1 MNRNFKTTFSIKKR
15 LILLLGIVA
24 IGISGASFVLINSVV
39 SQTVGATQD
48 RLLSAAI
55 ASIVDKLYSEDNEIS
70 LDLPYD
76 TFSLLGAMGEDQV
89 FYKISDENTLIT
101 GYEDLPTISKPG
113 NLLKP
118 SFEEREYRGK
128 TVRLAAANY
137 PLIVAGQTRILTIQV
152 AQTKNF
158 QETTL
163 QRINENFIPL
173 VVIFLIAL
181 VLLAVIAANLIT
193 NPLNE
198 FASKVKRRGP
208 NDLRTI
214 SQEVPEEVGPLVE
227 SFNGLLTKLRN
238 TLKQTETFIS
248 EAAHHVR
255 TPLAVVKSES
265 ELALRKS
272 KTPENREH
280 LRKIIR
286 SVDQTNR
293 SATQL
298 LDHAMVLYLAERP
311 EATDLNLNECMEGL
325 VQQLA
330 PAAELKDIVINMNNH
345 NIGKTTLKI
354 DRNLFEI
361 AIRNLLDNAIKYS
374 PAEKQIDISC
384 YIVRR
389 HYKIE
394 IRNEQK
400 SDRKLQFSNLFKRF
414 KRGSNA
420 GDVTGSGL
428 GLSIAHEA
436 IVASKGELKIRQPHG
451 DTICAIISLPL
462 S

>member
-89 FYKISDENTLIT
+89 FYKISDENTIIT

-214 SQEVPEEVGPLVE
+214 IQEVPEEVGPLL
-227 SFNGLLTKLRN
+227 SLLTGCSPN
-238 TLKQTETFIS
+238 Y
-248 EAAHHVR
+248 
-255 TPLAVVKSES
+255 
-265 ELALRKS
+265 
-272 KTPENREH
+272 
-280 LRKIIR
+280 
-286 SVDQTNR
+286 
-293 SATQL
+293 AT
-298 LDHAMVLYLAERP
+298 R
-311 EATDLNLNECMEGL
+311 
-325 VQQLA
+325 
-330 PAAELKDIVINMNNH
+330 
-345 NIGKTTLKI
+345 
-354 DRNLFEI
+354 
-361 AIRNLLDNAIKYS
+361 
-374 PAEKQIDISC
+374 
-384 YIVRR
+384 
-389 HYKIE
+389 
-394 IRNEQK
+394 
-400 SDRKLQFSNLFKRF
+400 
-414 KRGSNA
+414 
-420 GDVTGSGL
+420 
-428 GLSIAHEA
+428 
-436 IVASKGELKIRQPHG
+436 
-451 DTICAIISLPL
+451 
-462 S
+462 